1 MTGVTVLRGDREQ
14 VFTEVTD
21 LHFRAL
27 TDKEIQRYIQTGEP
41 MDKAGSYG
49 IQGGAALFC
58 EKMAGDYYNVMGL
71 PVCRLGQV
79 LKECKAMSLST
90 AYDLVKELIPIV
102 KIIKESGYDGY
113 ISVEFEGKEDC
124 LWACKVSLD
133 NAKKLF
139 AEA

>member
-1 MTGVTVLRGDREQ
+1 MVDLPNYRTTLDVGNFLCADGDPVASCRDNIDIASFIHFKDFFRRTAGNPPLGEGWSRTRAGHYLRATVIG
-14 VFTEVTD
+14 
-21 LHFRAL
+21 H
-27 TDKEIQRYIQTGEP
+27 
-41 MDKAGSYG
+41 GSV
-49 IQGGAALFC
+49 
-58 EKMAGDYYNVMGL
+58 E
-71 PVCRLGQV
+71 
-79 LKECKAMSLST
+79 
-90 AYDLVKELIPIV
+90 LVPIV